1 MRRSGHKNAVP
12 LDGKQTREATNT
24 ELIALIEHR
33 LREPLGP
40 TLLVLQLLLREES
53 LSPQGIGLI
62 RMLRRNIKEEV
73 RAITDLLILMRTFLE
88 DRSEERPDHKS
99 DFWKRSLFVFGFS
112 LLVTG
117 EQIGIHPFHL
127 FGYKPEL
134 FDAVRIKFFLLAE
147 RDRLQSDDCF
157 PNFIHRLDCFL

>member
-1 MRRSGHKNAVP
+1 MRRSGHKNAVQ

-53 LSPQGIGLI
+53 LSPQGVGLI
-62 RMLRRNIKEEV
+62 RMLQRNIKEEV

-88 DRSEERPDHKS
+88 KRSNERPEQKS
-99 DFWKRSLFVFGFS
+99 DF
-112 LLVTG
+112 
-117 EQIGIHPFHL
+117 
-127 FGYKPEL
+127 
-134 FDAVRIKFFLLAE
+134 
-147 RDRLQSDDCF
+147 
-157 PNFIHRLDCFL
+157 